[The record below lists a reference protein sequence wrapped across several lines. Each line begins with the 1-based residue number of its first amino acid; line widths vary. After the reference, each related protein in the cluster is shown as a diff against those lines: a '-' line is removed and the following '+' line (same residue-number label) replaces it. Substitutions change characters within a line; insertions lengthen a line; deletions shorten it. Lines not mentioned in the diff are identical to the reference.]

1 MSEGFAAHF
10 SVLAII
16 SVFPFGPIVAVC
28 SGHLCHPR
36 TTCRLFACDTLP
48 TKAQVII
55 RISVWF
61 MDFRVLDS
69 SGFILIEA
77 DNSSMSNDGDREETQ
92 DVSVRMP
99 ADFIE
104 NKLLPAYPAATSVS
118 GAIRMAVQND
128 IERQREPVTS
138 DVSNDVINAIEEH
151 GGSFESTQR
160 LEIDIVEDMQ
170 VSEAENM
177 TVKNNPD

>member
-1 MSEGFAAHF
+1 M
-10 SVLAII
+10 
-16 SVFPFGPIVAVC
+16 
-28 SGHLCHPR
+28 
-36 TTCRLFACDTLP
+36 
-48 TKAQVII
+48 
-55 RISVWF
+55 SVWST
-61 MDFRVLDS
+61 DFWVLDS
-69 SGFILIEA
+69 FGFMLIQA
-77 DNSSMSNDGDREETQ
+77 DKSAMSNDGDRDETQ

-128 IERQREPVTS
+128 IERQREPVSS
-138 DVSNDVINAIEEH
+138 DVSNDIINSIEEH

-177 TVKNNPD
+177 TVNNTE

>member
-1 MSEGFAAHF
+1 M
-10 SVLAII
+10 
-16 SVFPFGPIVAVC
+16 
-28 SGHLCHPR
+28 
-36 TTCRLFACDTLP
+36 
-48 TKAQVII
+48 
-55 RISVWF
+55 SVWS
-61 MDFRVLDS
+61 MDFWVLDS
-69 SGFILIEA
+69 FGFMLIQA
-77 DNSSMSNDGDREETQ
+77 DKSAMSNDGDRDETQ

-128 IERQREPVTS
+128 IERQREPVSS
-138 DVSNDVINAIEEH
+138 DVSNDIINSIEEH

-177 TVKNNPD
+177 TVNNTE